1 MSEQV
6 ATMLNSFTRVSFYTY
21 MSYVPPIDTAMTFIH
36 LTLIDNG
43 FATQCISYCTF
54 LAINFLLLTKTPL
67 NQFNN
72 KRMKVKADTPHGG
85 ADSQFKCFNQI
96 AKSYFKKKP
105 YQGYYLLMTFKLSM
119 ANCDTV

>member
-1 MSEQV
+1 
-6 ATMLNSFTRVSFYTY
+6 
-21 MSYVPPIDTAMTFIH
+21 
-36 LTLIDNG
+36 
-43 FATQCISYCTF
+43 
-54 LAINFLLLTKTPL
+54 
-67 NQFNN
+67 
-72 KRMKVKADTPHGG
+72 MKVKAYTPHGG